1 MPRRQRMTPTRNPMA
16 NRRGFLAFIVEGLEF
31 QTYFDPTT
39 MTTFGLGQSDEP
51 VRISRYPKG
60 REPYN
65 LERETRRI
73 DAARARRR
81 NAVES
86 EKRRIRGY
94 RR

>member
-1 MPRRQRMTPTRNPMA
+1 MPRRPRMTPVRNPMA
-16 NRRGFLAFIVEGLEF
+16 NRRGFLAFVVQGLEF

-39 MTTFGLGQSDEP
+39 MSTFGLGQTDEP
-51 VRISRYPKG
+51 VRLARYPKG

-81 NAVES
+81 YGVES
-86 EKRRIRGY
+86 EKSRIRRY